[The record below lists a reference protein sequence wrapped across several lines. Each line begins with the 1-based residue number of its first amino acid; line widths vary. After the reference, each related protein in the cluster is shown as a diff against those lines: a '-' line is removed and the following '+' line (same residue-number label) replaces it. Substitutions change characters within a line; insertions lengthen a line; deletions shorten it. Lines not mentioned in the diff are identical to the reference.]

1 VATARTTC
9 ALLLPIV
16 LSLLPIVLVL
26 LSIAPSQLPLVLL
39 SLVIWLLPIVLLQLL
54 TVHVLMPTVLSPL
67 KLVLLLRVILLL
79 PIVLVVSMFALL
91 LLPTALL
98 LLMQLL
104 SWFDVASVSVDWR
117 LDAYLMAGSVG
128 IASCQYCCPPE
139 IAGRIAVALL
149 RERERERVRN
159 VAIAGLQML
168 VEKEERGE
176 HCNAKI

>member
-1 VATARTTC
+1 
-9 ALLLPIV
+9 
-16 LSLLPIVLVL
+16 
-26 LSIAPSQLPLVLL
+26 
-39 SLVIWLLPIVLLQLL
+39 
-54 TVHVLMPTVLSPL
+54 MPTVLSPL

-149 RERERERVRN
+149 RERERESQERRYCRAADVGGERRKGRTLQRKDLI
-159 VAIAGLQML
+159 VFSMAGGLSGSISQAAQRAW
-168 VEKEERGE
+168 VSVPVTSERDD
-176 HCNAKI
+176 C